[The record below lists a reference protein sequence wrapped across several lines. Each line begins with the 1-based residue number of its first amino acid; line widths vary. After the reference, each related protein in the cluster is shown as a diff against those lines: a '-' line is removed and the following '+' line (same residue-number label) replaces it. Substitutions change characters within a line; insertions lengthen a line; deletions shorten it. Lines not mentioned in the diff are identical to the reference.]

1 MQLGKERPK
10 TKEEIEKEK
19 KELLKYIKV
28 NATTYSISSN
38 QVKKEY
44 KDLEKKLGIEFEPCV
59 YEYIDFICN
68 FYNKYHKRWY
78 DSYKVLDNLFQT
90 DVEFEYIFSFPDAN
104 FSYEVS
110 NISEGSM
117 VIAGDPSLRD
127 HSWCFWEI
135 NEGIY
140 DYPLGFGHEGKTL
153 GESVSKMAEGWIV
166 KDLNK
171 IKEPGVRQVAEEH
184 NKILQ
189 EFITKVPK

>member
-1 MQLGKERPK
+1 M
-10 TKEEIEKEK
+10 I
-19 KELLKYIKV
+19 
-28 NATTYSISSN
+28 
-38 QVKKEY
+38 
-44 KDLEKKLGIEFEPCV
+44 
-59 YEYIDFICN
+59 
-68 FYNKYHKRWY
+68 
-78 DSYKVLDNLFQT
+78 
-90 DVEFEYIFSFPDAN
+90 
-104 FSYEVS
+104 
-110 NISEGSM
+110 
-117 VIAGDPSLRD
+117 IAGDPSLRD

-135 NEGIY
+135 NKGIY